1 MATVANVRQIHTGLY
16 TQTAEDC
23 LDSVIGQ
30 LSDGIWEHAFKM
42 AKYWEFVTV
51 GRADDGEVLINVSKD
66 MRDQYTHHEN
76 GFYYKSDFD
85 VMNFFADKI
94 KQIAKEEF
102 KDSLEKN
109 LLWDRQCK
117 REVTYLTRVGNKH
130 PKIVARDA
138 YLVYETLKGRSRAQ
152 AKYPAEVILKV
163 VGKPLAPEIIEA
175 AKKIKE
181 LWAKRDAELIAADVE
196 FNKKCNS
203 IKLAYEKQINELT
216 KIIGCDSLQFPNPK
230 LFDKI

>member
-1 MATVANVRQIHTGLY
+1 MATIANVRQIHTGLY
-16 TQTAEDC
+16 TQTAQDC

-30 LSDGIWEHAFKM
+30 LSDGIWENALWM

-51 GRADDGEVLINVSKD
+51 VRADDGEVLINVSKD
-66 MRDQYTHHEN
+66 MCDQYTHREN

-94 KQIAKEEF
+94 KQIVKEEF
-102 KDSLEKN
+102 KDSLEKK

-117 REVTYLTRVGNKH
+117 REVIYLSRMGKQH
-130 PKIVARDA
+130 PKIVVRDA

-163 VGKPLAPEIIEA
+163 VGKPLTPEMVEA

-181 LWAKRDAELIAADVE
+181 LWAKCDAELIAANAE
-196 FNKKCNS
+196 FDKTCAE
-203 IKLAYEKQINELT
+203 IKSKYENQINELT
-216 KIIGCDSLQFPNPK
+216 KIIG
-230 LFDKI
+230 